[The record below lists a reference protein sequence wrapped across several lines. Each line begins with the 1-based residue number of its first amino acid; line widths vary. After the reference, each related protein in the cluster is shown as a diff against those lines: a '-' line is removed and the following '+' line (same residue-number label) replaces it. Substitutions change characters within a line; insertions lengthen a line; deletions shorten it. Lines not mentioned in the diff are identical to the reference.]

1 MYNDGNLSNK
11 YVNHAEEIETETQP
25 NLVAMQNASNLKV
38 KVEVNEESYNGWLL
52 YVKGARVTY
61 AVSALPFTTKLQ
73 VKPGRTGSV
82 AGWVTI
88 WVQPRVDS
96 QTWDLCE

>member
-1 MYNDGNLSNK
+1 M
-11 YVNHAEEIETETQP
+11 A
-25 NLVAMQNASNLKV
+25 
-38 KVEVNEESYNGWLL
+38 
-52 YVKGARVTY
+52 Y
-61 AVSALPFTTKLQ
+61 AVSALPFTTEFQ
-73 VKPGRTGSV
+73 VKPGWTGSV

>member
-1 MYNDGNLSNK
+1 MNTWEVDEHKHWSEKLRNHRVA
-11 YVNHAEEIETETQP
+11 YV
-25 NLVAMQNASNLKV
+25 
-38 KVEVNEESYNGWLL
+38 
-52 YVKGARVTY
+52 
-61 AVSALPFTTKLQ
+61 VSALPFTTEFQ

-82 AGWVTI
+82 AGWVNI

>member
-1 MYNDGNLSNK
+1 MIRVA
-11 YVNHAEEIETETQP
+11 YVVYRTRT
-25 NLVAMQNASNLKV
+25 VFRM
-38 KVEVNEESYNGWLL
+38 LL
-52 YVKGARVTY
+52 RLQGARVAY
-61 AVSALPFTTKLQ
+61 AISALPFTTEFL

-82 AGWVTI
+82 ARWVNI

>member
-38 KVEVNEESYNGWLL
+38 KVEVNEESYNG
-52 YVKGARVTY
+52 
-61 AVSALPFTTKLQ
+61 
-73 VKPGRTGSV
+73 
-82 AGWVTI
+82 
-88 WVQPRVDS
+88 
-96 QTWDLCE
+96 

>member
-38 KVEVNEESYNGWLL
+38 KVS
-52 YVKGARVTY
+52 
-61 AVSALPFTTKLQ
+61 
-73 VKPGRTGSV
+73 
-82 AGWVTI
+82 
-88 WVQPRVDS
+88 
-96 QTWDLCE
+96 